1 MPHDLGEED
10 GNSVVWRETNFV
22 LQGGNEMR
30 FRKGKKGDSFGHR
43 AAMCEKTYLQN
54 GDAGGT
60 PPLTNLP
67 SRHFAQWRWN

>member
-30 FRKGKKGDSFGHR
+30 FRKGKKGEIRSDIERQCARKPTCRMATQVVLH
-43 AAMCEKTYLQN
+43 
-54 GDAGGT
+54 
-60 PPLTNLP
+60 
-67 SRHFAQWRWN
+67 H